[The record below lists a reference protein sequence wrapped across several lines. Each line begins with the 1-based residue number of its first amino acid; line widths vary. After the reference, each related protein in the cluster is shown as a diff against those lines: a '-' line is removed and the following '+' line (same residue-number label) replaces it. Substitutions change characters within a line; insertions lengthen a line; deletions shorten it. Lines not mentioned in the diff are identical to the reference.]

1 MIDSAMVKSN
11 DGIEK
16 IKESLVKRNHATDM
30 LKEIQSLN
38 EKRSQL
44 IQSSETLSSMRNKIS
59 KEIGT
64 IVQNDP
70 AKAEVLKSEVREIGE
85 KLSVEKEELTKVEES
100 YRDILLYLPNILDDD
115 VPIGSNENDNI
126 VVRME
131 GDIPQY
137 SFSVKPHFEI
147 AENLGLIDFSRGVKL
162 SGSRF
167 YIYNDIISRLERAL
181 IDFMLKSHRAQGYS
195 EKSVPFLVSDQ
206 AMEGTGQ
213 LPKFSEDFY
222 RLEKDNL
229 NLIPTGEVP
238 LTNMFGDEIFAESD
252 LPLYVTAATPCF
264 RKEAGSAGKDT
275 RGLVRVHQFQKVELV
290 KFVLPQNSSAEL
302 ATLIDHAEV
311 ILKKLGLTYRILLLC
326 SGDTGFSSAKTYDIE
341 VWMPGLDRWLEI
353 SSCSNF
359 RDFQARRAGIRY
371 KDHKSGKNT
380 LVHTLN
386 GSGVAA
392 GRLIAALLEYYQQS
406 DGTINWNEIETRI
419 GTSVQ

>member
-16 IKESLVKRNHATDM
+16 IKESLLKRNHATDM
-30 LKEIQSLN
+30 LQEIRSLN

-70 AKAEVLKSEVREIGE
+70 AKAELLKSEVRAIGE
-85 KLSVEKEELTKVEES
+85 KLSFEKEELNKIEES

-115 VPIGSNENDNI
+115 VPVGSNENDNI
-126 VVRME
+126 VVRVE
-131 GDIPQY
+131 GAIPQY
-137 SFSVKPHFEI
+137 NFAVKPHFEI
-147 AENLGLIDFSRGVKL
+147 AENLGLIDFGRGVKL

-181 IDFMLKSHRAQGYS
+181 IDFMLKSHRSHGYS

-290 KFVLPQNSSAEL
+290 KFVQPQNSSAEL
-302 ATLIDHAEV
+302 DTLLNHAEV
-311 ILKKLGLTYRILLLC
+311 VLKKLGLTYRILLLC

-371 KDHKSGKNT
+371 KDQNSGKNT

-392 GRLIAALLEYYQQS
+392 GRLIAALLEYYQQP
-406 DGTINWNEIETRI
+406 DGTINWNEIESRI